1 MTSAKNAFKSNKA
14 MRQEPTLGEPGQC
27 EVDDAGLYA
36 LGGHRMLRPQQSEHG
51 VLAVCAAH
59 QHVAPV
65 QVPVLKQQ
73 PLFCHSQTVRHL
85 SQHALGL
92 RYRVKL

>member
-1 MTSAKNAFKSNKA
+1 

-27 EVDDAGLYA
+27 EVDDAGLYT
-36 LGGHRMLRPQQSEHG
+36 LGGHRVLRSQQSEHG
-51 VLAVCAAH
+51 VLAVRAAH

-65 QVPVLKQQ
+65 QVPVLKLQRF
-73 PLFCHSQTVRHL
+73 FCHCQTICHL
-85 SQHALGL
+85 RQHTLCL